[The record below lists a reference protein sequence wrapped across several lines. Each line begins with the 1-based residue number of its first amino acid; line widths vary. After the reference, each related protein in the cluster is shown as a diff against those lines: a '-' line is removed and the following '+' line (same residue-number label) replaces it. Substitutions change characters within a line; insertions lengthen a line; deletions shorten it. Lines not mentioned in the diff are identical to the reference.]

1 MSHQETCIFSS
12 HPEANALSFQCFL
25 ALSDQEST
33 ILNCLKGHIFPHIN
47 EGICEVL
54 ELRENQEQFRV
65 VSVGSGE
72 VQNDINILK
81 AFVDN
86 SGHMD
91 GQAVSMVNRVV
102 EPHVGRL
109 DKFRLK
115 TENLHEHF
123 ERGANIDFE
132 WIPLTYQKY
141 KSQKNADDITFDLIH
156 FAHSIYYVGVEEAL
170 IHCYEKELGKEGVI
184 ISIAQSEDDPMLKF
198 ARKFPN
204 QRSPSFPT
212 NRDVIAVAEQ
222 RGWNYFACP
231 GDCNIL
237 DITDIFDSSSIV
249 GNDLL
254 DFLTNENNVRLNEDK
269 ETVEK
274 ILKFWK
280 GQSYVN
286 EDGRRIVGII
296 DNAVIILKGFDHIKL

>member
-1 MSHQETCIFSS
+1 MIWNWWLHRSIFSLFQFSKMSHQETCIFSS
-12 HPEANALSFQCFL
+12 HLEANALSFQCFL

-54 ELRENQEQFRV
+54 ERRENQEQFRV
-65 VSVGSGE
+65 LSVGSGE

-81 AFVDN
+81 ALADN
-86 SGHMD
+86 SGHVD

-102 EPHVGRL
+102 EPHVGRR

-156 FAHSIYYVGVEEAL
+156 FTHSIYYVGVEEAL

-184 ISIAQSEDDPMLKF
+184 ISIAQSENDPMLKF

-212 NRDVIAVAEQ
+212 IATSLIS
-222 RGWNYFACP
+222 R
-231 GDCNIL
+231 
-237 DITDIFDSSSIV
+237 T
-249 GNDLL
+249 
-254 DFLTNENNVRLNEDK
+254 FLTARQSWEMICWISWPTK
-269 ETVEK
+269 K
-274 ILKFWK
+274 MCGLKK
-280 GQSYVN
+280 TRKQS
-286 EDGRRIVGII
+286 RRSWSFGK
-296 DNAVIILKGFDHIKL
+296 DSRMLTRMEEELSE

>member
-12 HPEANALSFQCFL
+12 HPEANALPFQCFL

-33 ILNCLKGHIFPHIN
+33 ILSCLDGHIFPLIN
-47 EGICEVL
+47 EGICDIL
-54 ELRENQEQFRV
+54 ERRENQEPFRV
-65 VSVGSGE
+65 LDVGSGE
-72 VQNDINILK
+72 GQNDINILK
-81 AFVDN
+81 ALADN
-86 SGHMD
+86 SGSVD
-91 GQAVSMVNRVV
+91 EQAVSMVNRVV

-123 ERGANIDFE
+123 ENGANIDFE

-141 KSQKNADDITFDLIH
+141 KSQKKTDDITFDLIH
-156 FAHSIYYVGVEEAL
+156 FTHSIYYVGVEEAL
-170 IHCYEKELGKEGVI
+170 VHCYEKELGKEGII

-204 QRSPSFPT
+204 QRSPSFPR
-212 NRDVIAVAEQ
+212 NRDVVAVAEQ

-249 GNDLL
+249 GNYLL
-254 DFLTNENNVRLNEDK
+254 DFLTNEENVRLKEDK
-269 ETVEK
+269 ETVER

-280 GQSYVN
+280 RQSYVN
-286 EDGRRIVGII
+286 EDGRRIVGIM
-296 DNAVIILKGFDHIKL
+296 DNAVIILKGFDHIKM